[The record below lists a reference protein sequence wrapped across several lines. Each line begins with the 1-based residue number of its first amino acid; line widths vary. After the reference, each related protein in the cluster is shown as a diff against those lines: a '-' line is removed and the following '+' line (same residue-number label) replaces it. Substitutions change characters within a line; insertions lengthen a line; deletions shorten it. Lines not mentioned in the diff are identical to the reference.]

1 MNPHLTDKVLTV
13 DDFWERERKSQFCS
27 RVWLLIGSSGPYSF
41 IHGQPKLDPVS
52 HFLKKGCKVGR
63 ALDWVEDLGRISRRS
78 GGLKII
84 KIQCMQIHEFS
95 NNKI

>member
-1 MNPHLTDKVLTV
+1 MHTWAAQVRLG
-13 DDFWERERKSQFCS
+13 ES
-27 RVWLLIGSSGPYSF
+27 
-41 IHGQPKLDPVS
+41 
-52 HFLKKGCKVGR
+52 FLKKGCKVGR
-63 ALDWVEDLGRISRRS
+63 ALAWMEDLGRISRRS